1 MQKETTLAER
11 LGEAA
16 ARGLL
21 RLFVSATLGAMPA
34 FGIALATGEQP
45 WGLWL
50 VATWV
55 HFMMGAR
62 NG

>member
-1 MQKETTLAER
+1 MMREPTIAEK

-34 FGIALATGEQP
+34 FGIALATAQDP

-55 HFMMGAR
+55 HFMMETR
-62 NG
+62 Q